1 VTNSNVLSLMQ
12 GKPERALQ
20 MLSIP
25 GLRPDK
31 VLKPYRE
38 LGVRM
43 LRDATSA
50 PRVQEVVVWLRTS

>member
-50 PRVQEVVVWLRTS
+50 PRVQ